1 MEKYS
6 TRVND
11 KIKSLKIWIDQLEKI
26 IPSNFEKYKSDFIIS
41 SACERLSEKIIE
53 DILKTCN
60 IILKEKGINNRE
72 KPFEILNDLE
82 ILSSSLT
89 KNLEQIKGMRNLMIH
104 NYDSFDEEIFYNS
117 LKNLIIDSKNF
128 IKEINK
134 K

>member
-82 ILSSSLT
+82 ILSLSLT

>member
-1 MEKYS
+1 MEKYY

-11 KIKSLKIWIDQLEKI
+11 KIESLKISINQLEKI

-82 ILSSSLT
+82 ILSTGLT